1 MTASS
6 IVRMANQIARA
17 FATQGEA
24 EAIAHTAQHIAQF
37 WDPRM
42 RRQLDRLLAEGAAT
56 VEKDKRKP
64 IYQKMQEITRH
75 DLPYLPIFQ
84 YKMVEGTKEGLQNF
98 TPNVS
103 VQENCWNANQWYCAS

>member
-42 RRQLDRLLAEGAAT
+42 RRQLDQLLAEGAAGLSP
-56 VEKDKRKP
+56 VAAAAARRL
-64 IYQKMQEITRH
+64 Q
-75 DLPYLPIFQ
+75 
-84 YKMVEGTKEGLQNF
+84 EGTL
-98 TPNVS
+98 S
-103 VQENCWNANQWYCAS
+103 A